1 MQTESFNR
9 SIGIFYDGN
18 FLLHAS
24 NYYNYIHPQRRRLS
38 INGLHQFI
46 RHRVSEEEEIDVK
59 RCRIVESHYFRGRLN
74 ASEASQ
80 RGNQLYNDRVFDDIL
95 MSEGVHTHYLP
106 LRNLFGRKEE
116 RGIDVW
122 LSLEVFELCLL
133 RKLDV
138 VVLIVSD
145 TDYVPLV
152 RKLNAL
158 GVRVMLL
165 SWEFEY
171 LNEEGGKVVTKT
183 SHELLQLAAYPVPM
197 HDVIECGLSQRNPL
211 IINMFVSTE
220 GRNTVDDSAAKREKS
235 EVLSIKNGYGF
246 IKYPNNNL
254 FFHYQ
259 DVIGDF
265 TQLKPNDPVEFV
277 VDKNAEGNDVAK
289 RVRRLAPGEEGDG
302 AESPD
307 GAEDEGEAKEAYDWS
322 KDIFDEDEEGE
333 GGR

>member
-1 MQTESFNR
+1 MHFETFGRN
-9 SIGIFYDGN
+9 IGIFYDGN

-24 NYYNYIHPQRRRLS
+24 NYYNYVHPERRRLS

-59 RCRIVESHYFRGRLN
+59 KCQITEAHYFRGRLN

-95 MSEGVHTHYLP
+95 MSEGVQTHYLP

-122 LSLEVFELCLL
+122 LSLEVFELSLL

-152 RKLNAL
+152 RKLNKL

-171 LNEEGGKVVTKT
+171 NNDEGTKVVTKT

-197 HDVIECGLSQRNPL
+197 HDVIECGISQNNPL
-211 IINMFVSTE
+211 IMNLFVSSE
-220 GRNTVDDSAAKREKS
+220 GKSAVDLANKERS
-235 EVLSIKNGYGF
+235 EILSIKSGYGF

-265 TQLKPNDPVEFV
+265 TELRIDDPVEFV
-277 VDKNAEGNDVAK
+277 VDKNPEGNDVAK
-289 RVRRLAPGEEGDG
+289 CVRKLGGD
-302 AESPD
+302 EQVD
-307 GAEDEGEAKEAYDWS
+307 DKDDEGLPEWS
-322 KDIFDEDEEGE
+322 GRIFDDL
-333 GGR
+333 